1 MSLLDIEDINIGNR
15 IQDIIFEYIKD
26 FGIFGIAP
34 PPWINREFVPGNIKY
49 WTEKDWNDVLK
60 ESSQYYV
67 FVKLHHHVHTI
78 NIYKRRELSID
89 ENKPYNPIYI
99 VEINNGMTSFKLSIR
114 SILRR
119 MNYGDRIRE

>member
-1 MSLLDIEDINIGNR
+1 MSLLDIEDINIGNH
-15 IQDIIFEYIKD
+15 IQNIIFEYIKD

-34 PPWINREFVPGNIKY
+34 PSWINREFVPGNIKY

-67 FVKLHHHVHTI
+67 FVKLHCHVHTI
-78 NIYKRRELSID
+78 NIYKRHELSID
-89 ENKPYNPIYI
+89 ENKSYHPIYI

-119 MNYGDRIRE
+119 MNYGG